1 MRFAPASGCFR
12 RFAENARS
20 GSAFPRGRA
29 AHIRPRFIPPPS
41 DSTLTCAGVRPRCIP
56 RKRNIQLFFLWLERR
71 WMRMG
76 AWLMPKSLRKA
87 RSR

>member
-1 MRFAPASGCFR
+1 MSFALASGCFR
-12 RFAENARS
+12 RFAENARPQ
-20 GSAFPRGRA
+20 G
-29 AHIRPRFIPPPS
+29 I
-41 DSTLTCAGVRPRCIP
+41 T
-56 RKRNIQLFFLWLERR
+56 RKRDTQLFFLWLERR